1 MLTLQVEKR
10 IASRE
15 CSRGEA
21 ERTCLMRAIKQIAKK
36 LSVFTADDISV
47 ILETPEKELQYVLTD
62 LEKQNLLKFDGNN
75 YFYIEP
81 VRPKPIR
88 IRERTRSR
96 KVCDIN
102 YQNYEQD
109 FLHRII
115 AYFCADVESSKAAVL
130 LGDRQNN
137 VICIY
142 GDFRKKIYEHQQKL
156 LQDKF
161 EQTPKMPSSREYL
174 RTNVWL
180 YCYAKQVFVTTH
192 AIQTKS
198 EAKIHTK
205 KEIAQIKM
213 INCLLRRRFEKSS
226 NFSYVEHR
234 IAEHIWRKDKKYSEL
249 VQDLTKL
256 VENSLPF

>member
-1 MLTLQVEKR
+1 MLTLQVETRSSINTASAELSAR
-10 IASRE
+10 IA
-15 CSRGEA
+15 
-21 ERTCLMRAIKQIAKK
+21 KIAKK
-36 LSVFTADDISV
+36 LSVFTTDDISV
-47 ILETPEKELQYVLTD
+47 ILETPESEIQSALTD
-62 LEKQNLLKFDGNN
+62 LEKQNLLKFDGNS

-81 VRPKPIR
+81 MRPKPVR

-96 KVCDIN
+96 KVFDVN
-102 YQNYEQD
+102 YQNYESD
-109 FLHRII
+109 FINRVI

-137 VICIY
+137 IICIY
-142 GDFRKKIYEHQQKL
+142 GDFRKKIYEQQQKL
-156 LQDKF
+156 FQEKF

-174 RTNVWL
+174 KTNVWL
-180 YCYAKQVFVTTH
+180 YCYSKEVFVSTQALH
-192 AIQTKS
+192 NKS

-205 KEIAQIKM
+205 KEIAQIKL

-234 IAEHIWRKDKKYSEL
+234 IAEHIWRKDKKYSDL

-256 VENSLPF
+256 VENALPF

>member
-1 MLTLQVEKR
+1 MLTLQ
-10 IASRE
+10 
-15 CSRGEA
+15 
-21 ERTCLMRAIKQIAKK
+21 IKQIAKR
-36 LSVFTADDISV
+36 LSVFTSDDISV
-47 ILETPEKELQYVLTD
+47 ILETPEAELQSALTD
-62 LEKQNLLKFDGNN
+62 LEKQNLLKFDGNS

-81 VRPKPIR
+81 VRPKPVR
-88 IRERTRSR
+88 VREKTRSR

-102 YQNYEQD
+102 YQNYESD
-109 FLHRII
+109 FINRVI
-115 AYFCADVESSKAAVL
+115 AYFCADIESSKAAVL

-137 VICIY
+137 IICIY
-142 GDFRKKIYEHQQKL
+142 GDFRKKIYEQQQNL
-156 LQDKF
+156 LQAKF
-161 EQTPKMPSSREYL
+161 EQNPKMPSSREYL

-180 YCYAKQVFVTTH
+180 YCYSKQVFVTTH
-192 AIQTKS
+192 SFQAKS

-205 KEIAQIKM
+205 KEIAQIKL

-234 IAEHIWRKDKKYSEL
+234 VAEHIWRKNKNYSEL

>member
-1 MLTLQVEKR
+1 MLTLQIEK
-10 IASRE
+10 
-15 CSRGEA
+15 
-21 ERTCLMRAIKQIAKK
+21 IAKK
-36 LSVFTADDISV
+36 LSVFTTDDISV
-47 ILETPEKELQYVLTD
+47 ILETPETELQLVLSD
-62 LEKQNLLKFDGNN
+62 LEKENLLKFDGKS

-81 VRPKPIR
+81 IRPKPVR

-96 KVCDIN
+96 KVFDIN
-102 YQNYEQD
+102 YQNYESD
-109 FLHRII
+109 FINRVI
-115 AYFCADVESSKAAVL
+115 AYFCADIESSKAAVL

-142 GDFRKKIYEHQQKL
+142 GDFRKKIYEQQQEL
-156 LQDKF
+156 LQEKF

-192 AIQTKS
+192 ALQTKS

-205 KEIAQIKM
+205 KEVAHIKLV
-213 INCLLRRRFEKSS
+213 NCLLRRRFEKSS

-234 IAEHIWRKDKKYSEL
+234 IAEHIWRKDKKFSEL

-256 VENSLPF
+256 VENALPF

>member
-1 MLTLQVEKR
+1 MLTLQIEK
-10 IASRE
+10 
-15 CSRGEA
+15 
-21 ERTCLMRAIKQIAKK
+21 IAKK

-47 ILETPEKELQYVLTD
+47 ILETSETELQSALSD
-62 LEKQNLLKFDGNN
+62 LEKENLLKFDGNS

-81 VRPKPIR
+81 TRPKPVR

-115 AYFCADVESSKAAVL
+115 MYFCADVESSKAAVL

-142 GDFRKKIYEHQQKL
+142 GDFRKKIYEYQQKI

-161 EQTPKMPSSREYL
+161 AQCPKMPSSREYL

-180 YCYAKQVFVTTH
+180 YCYTKQVFVTTH
-192 AIQTKS
+192 ALQTKF

-234 IAEHIWRKDKKYSEL
+234 VAEHIWRKDKKYSEL

-256 VENSLPF
+256 VENALPF